1 MPKRIE
7 LASGRSTPEAARNA
21 ALYEK
26 TSGLLSL
33 GAAICFLVRLQIG
46 SISDTTTIAASFV
59 CIIMFIVYLC
69 IKRRWTEHFAGVL
82 LVCAWVTSLL
92 LVAALTDGS
101 NSAVMVL
108 APITPLMAA
117 LLRGKDWGWYSSII
131 IVLGIFI
138 FGALEERGYY
148 IDASEAYAHLEL
160 DLYEF
165 WLILSVLIGAL
176 IGHHMARE
184 NSILNETLRRHA
196 RVDFLTGIP
205 NRLSVEESLDNA
217 SRESKRNTN
226 WLSVM
231 MIDIDHFKKYNDIN
245 GHAAGDRVLRQVA
258 ETFQRVLR
266 RPYDFIG
273 RYGGEEFSVILPKTD
288 PEGALFVAEK
298 LRESI
303 EKLKI
308 PYRVGKKDDV
318 VTVTIGLASAP
329 GALDG
334 RGDRL
339 MKAADDALYT
349 GKNYGRNRVIPTV
362 MDQAGKPSE
371 SEEPS
376 AEQEPLAEQEPSV
389 KQEPSAKQEPS
400 VEDVSSAN
408 SNGQT
413 APSAS
418 KP

>member
-1 MPKRIE
+1 MPKKIE
-7 LASGRSTPEAARNA
+7 LDPGRSAPEAARNA

-33 GAAICFLVRLQIG
+33 GAAICFFVRLQIG
-46 SISDTTTIAASFV
+46 SITDTTTIASSFV
-59 CIIMFIVYLC
+59 CIIMFIVYIC
-69 IKRRWTEHFAGVL
+69 IKRRWADHFSGVL
-82 LVCAWVTSLL
+82 LVCAWVCSLI

-117 LLRGKDWGWYSSII
+117 VLRGRDWGWYSSII
-131 IVLGIFI
+131 IVLAIFI

-148 IDASEAYAHLEL
+148 TDASQAYAHLEL

-184 NSILNETLRRHA
+184 NALLNETLRRHA
-196 RVDFLTGIP
+196 RIDFLTGIP
-205 NRLSVEESLDNA
+205 NRLSIEESLHNA

-231 MIDIDHFKKYNDIN
+231 MIDIDHFKKYNDVN

-258 ETFQRVLR
+258 ETFQKVLL
-266 RPYDFIG
+266 RPYDFVG

-288 PEGALFVAEK
+288 PEGAKFVAEK
-298 LRESI
+298 LREAI

-308 PYRVGKKDDV
+308 PYRTSKKDEV

-329 GALDG
+329 GALNG

-339 MKAADDALYT
+339 IKAADDALYT
-349 GKNYGRNRVIPTV
+349 GKDCGRNRVIPTV
-362 MDQAGKPSE
+362 LDQAG
-371 SEEPS
+371 EPVLQ
-376 AEQEPLAEQEPSV
+376 A
-389 KQEPSAKQEPS
+389 
-400 VEDVSSAN
+400 
-408 SNGQT
+408 
-413 APSAS
+413 APTE
-418 KP
+418 

>member
-1 MPKRIE
+1 MARKRD
-7 LASGRSTPEAARNA
+7 LDPGRSAPEAARNA

-33 GAAICFLVRLQIG
+33 GAAICFFVRLQIG
-46 SISDTTTIAASFV
+46 SISDTTTIASSFV
-59 CIIMFIVYLC
+59 CIIMFIVYIC
-69 IKRRWTEHFAGVL
+69 IKRQWVERFSGVL
-82 LVCAWVTSLL
+82 LICAWVSSLL
-92 LVAALTDGS
+92 IVAALTEGS
-101 NSAVMVL
+101 NSPVMVL

-117 LLRGKDWGWYSSII
+117 VLRGRDWGWYSSII
-131 IVLGIFI
+131 IVVGIFI

-148 IDASEAYAHLEL
+148 LDASQAYAHLEL

-184 NSILNETLRRHA
+184 NTLLNETLRRHA
-196 RVDFLTGIP
+196 RIDFLTGIP
-205 NRLSVEESLDNA
+205 NRLSVEESLDYA

-245 GHAAGDRVLRQVA
+245 GHAAGDKVLRQVA
-258 ETFQRVLR
+258 ETLQRVLR
-266 RPYDFIG
+266 RPYDFVG

-288 PEGALFVAEK
+288 PEGARFVAEK
-298 LRESI
+298 MRDAI

-308 PYRVGKKDDV
+308 PYRAGNKEEV

-339 MKAADDALYT
+339 VAAADDSLYT

-362 MDQAGKPSE
+362 LDQAGEPVPKR
-371 SEEPS
+371 EEVQS
-376 AEQEPLAEQEPSV
+376 
-389 KQEPSAKQEPS
+389 
-400 VEDVSSAN
+400 VSS
-408 SNGQT
+408 
-413 APSAS
+413 
-418 KP
+418 

>member
-1 MPKRIE
+1 MPKKIQLDTRHS
-7 LASGRSTPEAARNA
+7 APEAARNA

-26 TSGLLSL
+26 TAGLLSL
-33 GAAICFLVRLQIG
+33 GAAICFFVRLQIG

-59 CIIMFIVYLC
+59 CIIMFIVYIC
-69 IKRRWTEHFAGVL
+69 IKQCWAESFAGVL
-82 LVCAWVTSLL
+82 LVCAWVSSLL
-92 LVAALTDGS
+92 IVAALTQGS
-101 NSAVMVL
+101 NSPVMVL

-117 LLRGKDWGWYSSII
+117 VLRGRDWGWYSSII
-131 IVLGIFI
+131 IVLGVFV

-148 IDASEAYAHLEL
+148 LDASQAYAHVEL

-184 NSILNETLRRHA
+184 NALLYETLRSHA
-196 RVDFLTGIP
+196 RIDFLTGIP
-205 NRLSVEESLDNA
+205 NRLSIEESLGNA

-231 MIDIDHFKKYNDIN
+231 MIDIDHFKKFNDIN
-245 GHAAGDRVLRQVA
+245 GHAAGDKVLRQVA
-258 ETFQRVLR
+258 QTLERVLM
-266 RPYDFIG
+266 RPYDFVG

-288 PEGALFVAEK
+288 PEGARFVAEK
-298 LRESI
+298 MRDAV

-308 PYRVGKKDDV
+308 PYRVGNKEEV
-318 VTVTIGLASAP
+318 VTVTVGLASSP

-339 MKAADDALYT
+339 IKAADDALYT

-362 MDQAGKPSE
+362 LDQAGQPITE
-371 SEEPS
+371 GE
-376 AEQEPLAEQEPSV
+376 
-389 KQEPSAKQEPS
+389 
-400 VEDVSSAN
+400 
-408 SNGQT
+408 
-413 APSAS
+413 
-418 KP
+418 

>member
-1 MPKRIE
+1 MRKQIE
-7 LASGRSTPEAARNA
+7 LDPGRSAPEAARNA

-46 SISDTTTIAASFV
+46 SILDSTTLASSLV
-59 CIIMFIVYLC
+59 CIIMFVVYVA
-69 IKRRWTEHFAGVL
+69 IKRNWAQSFSGVL
-82 LVCAWVTSLL
+82 LVAAWVASLL
-92 LVAALTDGS
+92 VVASMTQGS
-101 NSAVMVL
+101 NSPVMVL

-117 LLRGKDWGWYSSII
+117 LLRGREWGWYSSII
-131 IVLGIFI
+131 IVLAIFI

-148 IDASEAYAHLEL
+148 ADVTAAYANIEL

-165 WLILSVLIGAL
+165 WLILAVLIGGL

-184 NSILNETLRRHA
+184 NKLLNETLRRHA

-205 NRLSVEESLDNA
+205 NRLSIEESLQNA
-217 SRESKRNTN
+217 ARESKRNSN

-258 ETFQRVLR
+258 QTMQRVLL
-266 RPYDFIG
+266 RPYDFVG

-288 PEGALFVAEK
+288 PEGARFVAEK
-298 LRESI
+298 LRDSI

-308 PYRVGKKDDV
+308 PYRVTKRDEV

-339 MKAADDALYT
+339 VKAADDALYT

-362 MDQAGKPSE
+362 LDQAGKPIIASVD
-371 SEEPS
+371 SEEKEEGE
-376 AEQEPLAEQEPSV
+376 AENP
-389 KQEPSAKQEPS
+389 
-400 VEDVSSAN
+400 
-408 SNGQT
+408 
-413 APSAS
+413 
-418 KP
+418 

>member
-1 MPKRIE
+1 MPKKIE
-7 LASGRSTPEAARNA
+7 LDPGRSAPEATRNT

-46 SISDTTTIAASFV
+46 SITDTTTIAASFV
-59 CIIMFIVYLC
+59 TIIMFIVYLC
-69 IKRRWTEHFAGVL
+69 IKRHWTDHFSGVL
-82 LVCAWVTSLL
+82 LVCAWTSSLL

-117 LLRGKDWGWYSSII
+117 LLRGRDWGWYSSII

-148 IDASEAYAHLEL
+148 TDASLAYAHLEL

-165 WLILSVLIGAL
+165 WLILAVLIGAL

-184 NSILNETLRRHA
+184 NALLNETLRRHA
-196 RVDFLTGIP
+196 RLDFLTGIP
-205 NRLSVEESLDNA
+205 NRLSIEESLDNA
-217 SRESKRNTN
+217 SRDSRRNTT
-226 WLSVM
+226 WLAVM

-245 GHAAGDRVLRQVA
+245 GHGAGDRVLRQVA
-258 ETFQRVLR
+258 ETLRKVLL
-266 RPYDFIG
+266 RPYDFVG

-288 PEGALFVAEK
+288 PEGARFVAEK

-308 PYRVGKKDDV
+308 PYRSSKKDEV
-318 VTVTIGLASAP
+318 VTVTIGLACAP
-329 GALDG
+329 GALNG

-349 GKNYGRNRVIPTV
+349 GKNYGRNWVIPTV
-362 MDQAGKPSE
+362 MDQAG
-371 SEEPS
+371 
-376 AEQEPLAEQEPSV
+376 EPLLDALTDPDQESAAKAE
-389 KQEPSAKQEPS
+389 
-400 VEDVSSAN
+400 
-408 SNGQT
+408 T
-413 APSAS
+413 
-418 KP
+418 